1 MIKNACD
8 EGFMKESNLKFLSVS
23 DDPLELI
30 KLMKNYTTPLMENK
44 WS

>member
-23 DDPLELI
+23 DDPLEL
-30 KLMKNYTTPLMENK
+30 MKNYTTPLMENK